1 MRVINYKKVSEET
14 IINRIL
20 NTAYIKGNKL
30 GRSGLIVYN
39 KNELKEQLDK
49 IYDVDDNYTSLFEK
63 WIKYIQNDDYFLDEF
78 EIIIDELNKLYDP
91 YDEEE
96 FEDYKKI
103 YDKAF
108 NNFVKGMLDGIK
120 SSFRLDVKKVIREYV
135 RQWTRKNF

>member
-14 IINRIL
+14 IINKIL

-30 GRSGLIVYN
+30 GRSGVIVYN

-135 RQWTRKNF
+135 RQ